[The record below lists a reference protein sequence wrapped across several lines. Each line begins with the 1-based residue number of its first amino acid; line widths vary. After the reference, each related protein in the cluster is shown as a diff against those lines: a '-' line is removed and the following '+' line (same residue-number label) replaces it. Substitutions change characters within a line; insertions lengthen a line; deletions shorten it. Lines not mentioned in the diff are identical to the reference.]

1 MATIGNSPT
10 LFFVTSPRTP
20 WRFIPELGTLKR
32 VSSGKPWNKET
43 QTEFMEALVQE
54 DFYVG
59 TKSPNDPAFSA
70 RDRIN
75 RAPKAYGFVKLK
87 PTVEITAA
95 GDALIRARRKDEILL
110 RQMLKFQLP
119 SVYHVQV
126 EDAPTTFWVKPF
138 LELLR
143 LINHFG
149 SLTFDEVK
157 LFGMQLTDYR
167 KFDLVCAKIERF
179 RVDKAASKGKY
190 KSFYADYCR
199 KELLQLFAADIG
211 EGRTQTRE
219 SSDTSLKKFLDTKNS
234 NLRDYTDACFRY
246 LRATNYVLISQS
258 GHSLSIAPEKQDAV
272 DYLLETID
280 RDPCFVE
287 DAVQYEQY
295 LFNPELPALYTDNVV
310 NLVNDIRKYDPNAQ
324 TDGLSVIE
332 LRELEYELIEASK
345 QEMFER
351 EIRAVKDYEQFDDI
365 VDVFSK
371 IGKRVYFDDPL
382 QFEWNTWRA
391 MTMLDGGNVRA
402 NLKFDDHARP
412 LSTAA
417 GNEADIVCDYGDFCV
432 NVEVTLQSGQKQYDN
447 EGEPVARHVGKQVA
461 ASGKPTYC
469 LFIAPKINPATYAH
483 FYLLYHENISLY
495 GGYSNIIPL
504 ELGSFEKMVLD
515 SKKASYVPEPR
526 HIKAMFDA
534 AKELRETAANEVEWF
549 EQVNDMARNWLNLP
563 LAATN

>member
-1 MATIGNSPT
+1 
-10 LFFVTSPRTP
+10 
-20 WRFIPELGTLKR
+20 
-32 VSSGKPWNKET
+32 
-43 QTEFMEALVQE
+43 MEALIQE

-95 GDALIRARRKDEILL
+95 GEALIHARRKDEILL

-119 SVYHVQV
+119 SVYHVQI

-143 LINHFG
+143 LVNHFG

-167 KFDLVCAKIERF
+167 KFDLVCDKIERF
-179 RVDKAASKGKY
+179 RIDKAASKGKY

-219 SSDTSLKKFLDTKNS
+219 SSDTSLKKFLDTKSS

-272 DYLLETID
+272 DYLLDTID

-287 DAVQYEQY
+287 DMEQYEQY

-310 NLVNDIRKYDPNAQ
+310 NLVDDIRKYDPNAQ

-345 QEMFER
+345 QETLER

-371 IGKRVYFDDPL
+371 IGKKVYFDDPL

-391 MTMLDGGNVRA
+391 MTMLDGGDVRA

-461 ASGKPTYC
+461 TSGKPTYC

-526 HIKAMFDA
+526 HIKALFDT
-534 AKELRETAANEVEWF
+534 AKELRETAVNEVEWF
-549 EQVNDMARNWLNLP
+549 ERVNDMARNWLNLP
-563 LAATN
+563 LATAS